1 VLKFSASSRSNKE
14 SILSSPEN
22 KSHKRVRPA
31 KTKDIRPF
39 NPASEE
45 SKCLNVVMSENRLDK
60 AKDMAGL
67 TKALFP
73 QGNLHNNDKN
83 GVPMRQC

>member
-1 VLKFSASSRSNKE
+1 
-14 SILSSPEN
+14 
-22 KSHKRVRPA
+22 
-31 KTKDIRPF
+31 
-39 NPASEE
+39 
-45 SKCLNVVMSENRLDK
+45 MSENRLDK